1 MGEVGNNVNLDP
13 YTYLCC
19 GGTWN
24 DKSILEWQES
34 LELLSGEELTQDQKR
49 VKEIGDSDVSQFT
62 QFLGRV
68 TQRRLKILAQ
78 LRSDNT
84 TGQSPNGQ
92 DGAWTPTHPH
102 THTPTHPH
110 THTPTHPHTHTPTH
124 PHTHTPTHPHTHTPT
139 HPHTHTP
146 THPHTHTPT
155 HPHNPFFFFFF
166 FFFFFDCQG

>member
-1 MGEVGNNVNLDP
+1 MIFECAAWQFYRQGVISLLDSAREMAEEYVGEVGNNVNLDP

-19 GGTWN
+19 GGTRN
-24 DKSILEWQES
+24 ENPILEWQES

-92 DGAWTPTHPH
+92 DGAWTAH
-102 THTPTHPH
+102 TQPVE
-110 THTPTHPHTHTPTH
+110 
-124 PHTHTPTHPHTHTPT
+124 
-139 HPHTHTP
+139 
-146 THPHTHTPT
+146 
-155 HPHNPFFFFFF
+155 
-166 FFFFFDCQG
+166 GVG